1 MIHVTLKGGVVRQYE
16 DGATAMDVAKS
27 LGAGLYKAA
36 CACKID
42 GALCDLRTALPGDC
56 ALSILTFDDAEGKR
70 TFWHTASHI
79 MAQAVKRLYP
89 QAKLTIGP
97 AVDNGFYYDFDAEEP
112 FTPESLAKIEAE
124 MKKIVKIVAIVVAVV
139 LVAAFVAPMLL
150 RGKIAQIVKRCRWS
164 GLSLRL
170 MMRLRLWRRKTNPIR
185 WSSSASMRRRASRFP
200 STNRGNSR
208 SCAPARICRIQAGS
222 RHSS

>member
-124 MKKIVKIVAIVVAVV
+124 MKKIVKEA
-139 LVAAFVAPMLL
+139 LPLERFE
-150 RGKIAQIVKRCRWS
+150 
-164 GLSLRL
+164 LRL
-170 MMRLRLWRRKTNPIR
+170 MMRLRLWRRKTSPIR